1 MKRKQRFMKAL
12 ANVFMT
18 LIVCFIFVSC
28 NNEIEENER
37 ASSLVDFAKCN
48 EKNYSFETINLWG
61 SEAAVIDAGDY
72 YIFQG
77 DIHINKKDV
86 YTSVTRGAGVLNRR
100 WPNNTVYYT
109 ISGSPS
115 NTQPLYAAMTD
126 IEMRSY
132 INFVPRLEGQKNYL
146 RINYIDSDQWQASSD
161 YIGMKG
167 GEQNLTISKASWNK
181 GTIIHEICHAIGMY
195 HEQCRQDRDQYVI
208 IDFSTMS
215 NSERYQY
222 KTYVEKGENGRDF
235 GQYDYNSI
243 MHYSTWLDNRAVM
256 WKIDKTV
263 IYANRQY
270 LSTGDIATLAALQPG
285 SIGYGTFYDPYGS
298 NEPYDGDYEYRRS
311 KYLRLPEGANIGFKL
326 QYTYNPSSKT
336 LGSYSADNFN
346 MNLIVSIINNDTN
359 TEVYNKNFLLS
370 QASSYINIIIP
381 EIYIK
386 PGLYTTKLRLVG
398 SVNGTSDP
406 SKLSVLSRLMYN
418 PRVYLHLE
426 SFKVNS
432 NSLIIP
438 RDFDYD
444 ASLRRLTFI
453 SI

>member
-37 ASSLVDFAKCN
+37 ASSLVDFAKYN

-181 GTIIHEICHAIGMY
+181 GTIIHEIC
-195 HEQCRQDRDQYVI
+195 
-208 IDFSTMS
+208 
-215 NSERYQY
+215 
-222 KTYVEKGENGRDF
+222 KG
-235 GQYDYNSI
+235 
-243 MHYSTWLDNRAVM
+243 
-256 WKIDKTV
+256 K
-263 IYANRQY
+263 
-270 LSTGDIATLAALQPG
+270 
-285 SIGYGTFYDPYGS
+285 
-298 NEPYDGDYEYRRS
+298 
-311 KYLRLPEGANIGFKL
+311 
-326 QYTYNPSSKT
+326 
-336 LGSYSADNFN
+336 
-346 MNLIVSIINNDTN
+346 
-359 TEVYNKNFLLS
+359 
-370 QASSYINIIIP
+370 
-381 EIYIK
+381 
-386 PGLYTTKLRLVG
+386 
-398 SVNGTSDP
+398 
-406 SKLSVLSRLMYN
+406 
-418 PRVYLHLE
+418 
-426 SFKVNS
+426 
-432 NSLIIP
+432 
-438 RDFDYD
+438 
-444 ASLRRLTFI
+444 
-453 SI
+453 